1 MKFPKKNIILV
12 GMTGVGK
19 TTIGK
24 VLSRD
29 IGTNFIDIDQ
39 EIEKITNLKI
49 KDFFRIY
56 GESEFRKLEE
66 KCMLKFLNYKEK
78 LIISP
83 GAGILKNQILKE
95 EIFKSSICIFL
106 KAKISSIIFRLKKNL
121 SNRPL
126 LNKGKLEE
134 NLKEMYINR
143 INDYE
148 KSHITIDV
156 DNISVSE
163 VISKIKKKLA
173 SYDQTS

>member
-121 SNRPL
+121 
-126 LNKGKLEE
+126 
-134 NLKEMYINR
+134 
-143 INDYE
+143 
-148 KSHITIDV
+148 
-156 DNISVSE
+156 
-163 VISKIKKKLA
+163 
-173 SYDQTS
+173 